1 MNPDVIVVG
10 GGFAGLSAATALAE
24 RGAKVLLVEARPTL
38 GGRATAFTDPA
49 TGERVDNG
57 QHVLFGCY
65 HETFRFLRRVGAE
78 GHVRVQSR
86 LAVDMID
93 RDGRWS
99 RLACPALPSPLHLL
113 AGVMTWNA
121 LGWRDRLSAMKMRAA
136 LSHMRGGP
144 LRSAERPAAT
154 VREWLI
160 QNGQTPRLIE
170 LLWEPLAV
178 AALNQSIDTAAAASF
193 ASILRPMFGRNP
205 RDAAL
210 ALPSKPL
217 DEVYA
222 HPSRAYVEQRGGAV
236 RLSSPATILC
246 GAGLYGPRVMV
257 RDERLTAR
265 VVVSAVPWHALSDL
279 LPERPAALGPVLD
292 AADRTDASPIVTV
305 NLWFDRVVTDRTLV
319 GLPGRTLQWVFDK
332 RAVFGPPS
340 HEVASL
346 GDPTSRRWLGGPH
359 KRTAP
364 AGQAPSRLSLI
375 SSGAEA
381 VVALGNQEL
390 IDLAM
395 AEVSAA
401 LPAVRSA
408 SLLRAVVVREKKA
421 TFSVAPGQPA
431 RPATR
436 TGVPGLLL
444 AGDWIDTGL
453 PATIEGAVISGHWA
467 ADAVLD
473 P

>member
-1 MNPDVIVVG
+1 LNPDVIVVG

-24 RGAKVLLVEARPTL
+24 RGAAVLVVEARPTL

-65 HETFRFLRRVGAE
+65 HETFRFLRRIGAE
-78 GHVRVQSR
+78 GHLRLQRR

-93 RDGRWS
+93 RNGRWS

-121 LGWRDRLSAMKMRAA
+121 LGWRDRLAIVRMR
-136 LSHMRGGP
+136 SWGP
-144 LRSAERPAAT
+144 APAGSGAGET
-154 VREWLI
+154 VRQWLI
-160 QNGQTPRLIE
+160 RQQQPPRLIE

-178 AALNQSIDTAAAASF
+178 AALNQSIDKAAAASF

-217 DEVYA
+217 DAMYA
-222 HPSRAYVEQRGGAV
+222 DPARAYIEQRGGAV
-236 RLSSPATILC
+236 RLSSPAT
-246 GAGLYGPRVMV
+246 V
-257 RDERLTAR
+257 RGRHVQIRNERLTAPAIIC
-265 VVVSAVPWHALSDL
+265 AVPWHALSDL
-279 LPERPAALGPVLD
+279 LPEPPAALGRVLA

-319 GLPGRTLQWVFDK
+319 GLPGRTLQWMFDK
-332 RAVFGPPS
+332 RAVFGEAAS
-340 HEVASL
+340 H
-346 GDPTSRRWLGGPH
+346 
-359 KRTAP
+359 
-364 AGQAPSRLSLI
+364 LSLI

-381 VVALGNQEL
+381 VVARGNQEL

-408 SLLRAVVVREKKA
+408 SLLRGVVVREKKA
-421 TFSVAPGQPA
+421 TFSVAPGQPP
-431 RPATR
+431 RPSTR

-467 ADAVLD
+467 ADAAMEIVD
-473 P
+473 R